1 MSNLFRTFVLY
12 CNISFIAMY
21 LIPSKPIEGKIIYIA
36 KSYRTARGNST
47 TKNVRRLG
55 TLAEIR
61 EREGVS
67 DAWAW
72 AKAQVEL
79 ANTEDK
85 ENRRTVSVNFSPDKV
100 IPRDQARSF
109 NIGYLTLNKLYY
121 EMGINKICEGI
132 ERRSRFTYDLN
143 EIMRQL
149 VLCRVL
155 WPASKLATWELAPSL
170 ALVKAVNLHQIYRA
184 LIVIERNLDYIQER
198 LFHYTKDLLSRN
210 TSIIYYDCT
219 NFFYESTEETELRR
233 PGASKENRRT
243 PIVQMGIF
251 MDADGLP
258 LAFNINPGNTNEQ
271 VTLRPL
277 EKMIGERMNID
288 EFIMCT
294 DAGLSSGSNRVY
306 NDTDRR
312 KFITVQSVKTLP
324 DTDGKKK
331 TSGKIKT
338 WAMADGGWHLPNDPE
353 TEYTLT
359 EILHPENRELYKDKI
374 FYKQRW
380 YPTWVKDA
388 DTGVEVVL
396 EQRCIVSFSLKY
408 FEYQRMRRAQNVG
421 KAEKAIRNGN
431 AGDPPKSFRSYI
443 KDEKCTPEGE
453 VAEIDAGYSIDYDRI
468 SDEEQYD
475 GFYAICTNLEEYTDA
490 LGNRHHTI
498 PDLLK
503 INRARWE
510 IEESFRIMKTQM
522 RARPV
527 YLQND
532 KAIKAHFATC
542 FIALFLYRVLEHRLG
557 EQFTTDQILSTLRQM
572 NALHIQ
578 SEGFIPT
585 FKRTDLT
592 DKLFEISGFRL
603 DTEIIMLKKIKS
615 IIAASKSRK

>member
-1 MSNLFRTFVLY
+1 
-12 CNISFIAMY
+12 MY
-21 LIPSKPIEGKIIYIA
+21 LSSSKPIEGKILYIVKGFRD
-36 KSYRTARGNST
+36 KSGKATS
-47 TKNVRRLG
+47 KNIRRLG
-55 TLAEIR
+55 TLSEIR

-72 AKAQVEL
+72 AKSQVDI
-79 ANTEDK
+79 ANREEK
-85 ENRRTVSVNFSPDKV
+85 ENRRKVSVSFSPDKV
-100 IPRDQARSF
+100 ISKDELRSF

-121 EMGINKICEGI
+121 ELGVNKICDGI
-132 ERRSRFTYDLN
+132 ARRSKFTYNLN

-149 VLCRVL
+149 VLCRIL
-155 WPASKLATWELAPSL
+155 WPASKLATWELATTL
-170 ALVKAVNLHQIYRA
+170 ALVKPVNLHQIYRS
-184 LIVIERNLDYIQER
+184 LIAIERNLDYIQER
-198 LFHYTKDLLSRN
+198 LFHYSKDLLNRN

-219 NFFYESTEETELRR
+219 NFFYESTVETELRR

-277 EKMIGERMNID
+277 EQMIGSRMDIE

-294 DAGLSSGSNRVY
+294 DAGLSSGGNKVY

-312 KFITVQSVKTLP
+312 KFITAQSVKTLP
-324 DTDGKKK
+324 DTEGKKRS
-331 TSGKIKT
+331 SGRIKT
-338 WAMADGGWHLPNDPE
+338 WAMADTGWRLPEDAE
-353 TEYTLT
+353 KEYTLT
-359 EILHPENRELYKDKI
+359 EILKPENRNSFKDKI
-374 FYKQRW
+374 FYKERW
-380 YPTWVKDA
+380 YPTWVKD
-388 DTGVEVVL
+388 TESGEYIKL

-408 FEYQRMRRAQNVG
+408 FEFQRLKRAQNLD
-421 KAEKAIRNGN
+421 KAEKAILHGN
-431 AGDPPKSFRSYI
+431 AGDSPKNFRSYI
-443 KDEKCTPEGE
+443 REEKCTTDGE
-453 VAEIDAGYSIDYDRI
+453 IAEIDAGYSIDYNRVGE
-468 SDEEQYD
+468 EEQYD
-475 GFYAICTNLEEYTDA
+475 GFYAICTNLEEYTDK

-498 PDLLK
+498 SDLLK

-522 RARPV
+522 KARPV

-557 EQFTTDQILSTLRQM
+557 QQFTTDQILSTLRGM

-578 SEGFIPT
+578 SEGYIPSFT
-585 FKRTDLT
+585 RTDLT

-603 DTEIIMLKKIKS
+603 DTEIIMLKKLKS
-615 IIAASKSRK
+615 ILASTKAPV

>member
-1 MSNLFRTFVLY
+1 
-12 CNISFIAMY
+12 MY

-36 KSYRTARGNST
+36 KSFRTKSGRST

-55 TLAEIR
+55 TMEEIR
-61 EREGVS
+61 QREGVA
-67 DAWAW
+67 DAWCW
-72 AKAQVEL
+72 AKSQVEL
-79 ANTEDK
+79 ANTEQR
-85 ENRRTVSVNFSPDKV
+85 ENRRKVSVDFSPNKV
-100 IPRDQARSF
+100 ITKDELRSF
-109 NIGYLTLNKLYY
+109 NLGYLTLNKLYY
-121 EMGINKICEGI
+121 ELGIDRICAGI
-132 ERRSRFTYDLN
+132 ERRHKFTYDLN

-149 VLCRVL
+149 VLCRIL
-155 WPASKLATWELAPSL
+155 WPSSKKATWELATTL
-170 ALVKAVNLHQIYRA
+170 AMVKPVNLHQIYRS
-184 LIVIERNLDYIQER
+184 LVVIEGHLDYIQER
-198 LFHYTKDLLSRN
+198 LFHYSEELLQRN

-219 NFFYESTEETELRR
+219 NFFYESTLETELRR

-277 EKMIGERMNID
+277 EKMIGKHMNIE

-294 DAGLSSGSNRVY
+294 DAGLSSGSNKVY
-306 NDTDRR
+306 NDTDQR

-324 DTDGKKK
+324 DTEGKKK
-331 TSGKIKT
+331 SSGKIKT
-338 WAMADGGWHLPNDPE
+338 WAMDEKGWHLPEDPT

-359 EILHPENRELYKDKI
+359 EILKPVNREIFKEKV
-374 FYKQRW
+374 FYKERW
-380 YPTWVKDA
+380 YPTWIKDA
-388 DTGVEVVL
+388 ETGVETKL

-408 FEYQRMRRAQNVG
+408 FEYQRNKRNQNLE
-421 KAEKAIRNGN
+421 KAKKAIRHGN
-431 AGDPPKSFRSYI
+431 AAEPPKNFRSYI
-443 KDEKCTPEGE
+443 KEERCTADGE
-453 VAEIDAGYSIDYDRI
+453 VAEIESGYYIDYARV
-468 SDEEQYD
+468 SEEEQYD
-475 GFYAICTNLEEYTDA
+475 GFYAICTNLEEYTDK

-498 PDLLK
+498 SDLLK

-522 RARPV
+522 KARPV

-557 EQFTTDQILSTLRQM
+557 EEFTTDQIMSTLRNM

-603 DTEIIMLKKIKS
+603 DTEIIALKKLK
-615 IIAASKSRK
+615 IITHQTKTPR

>member
-1 MSNLFRTFVLY
+1 
-12 CNISFIAMY
+12 MY

-36 KSYRTARGNST
+36 KSFRTKSGSST

-55 TLAEIR
+55 TLDEIR
-61 EREGVS
+61 QREGVA
-67 DAWAW
+67 DPWAW
-72 AKAQVEL
+72 AKLQVEL
-79 ANTEDK
+79 ANTEER
-85 ENRRTVSVNFSPDKV
+85 ENRRKVTVSFSPDKV
-100 IPRDQARSF
+100 IAKDELRSF
-109 NIGYLTLNKLYY
+109 NVGYLTLNKLYY
-121 EMGINKICEGI
+121 ELGIDKICDGI
-132 ERRSRFTYDLN
+132 ERHSKFKYDLN

-149 VLCRVL
+149 VLCRIL
-155 WPASKLATWELAPSL
+155 WPASKLATWELATTL
-170 ALVKAVNLHQIYRA
+170 ALVKPVNLHQIYRS
-184 LIVIERNLDYIQER
+184 LIAIERNLDYIQER
-198 LFHYTKDLLSRN
+198 LFHYSKDLLGRN
-210 TSIIYYDCT
+210 TSVIYYDCT
-219 NFFYESTEETELRR
+219 NFFYESTMETELRR
-233 PGASKENRRT
+233 PGASKENQRT

-277 EKMIGERMNID
+277 EKMIGERMDIE

-294 DAGLSSGSNRVY
+294 DAGLSSGSNKVY
-306 NDTDRR
+306 NDTDKR

-331 TSGKIKT
+331 SSGKIKS
-338 WAMADGGWHLPNDPE
+338 WALAEGGWHLPNDMQ

-359 EILHPENRELYKDKI
+359 EILKPENRDAFKNKI
-374 FYKQRW
+374 FYKERW
-380 YPTWVKDA
+380 YPTWIKDA
-388 DTGVEVVL
+388 ETGIETKL

-408 FEYQRMRRAQNVG
+408 LEYQRMKRAQNIS

-431 AGDPPKSFRSYI
+431 ASDSPKNFRSYI
-443 KDEKCTPEGE
+443 IEDKCTAEGE
-453 VAEIDAGYSIDYDRI
+453 VAEIEAGYHIDYERV

-475 GFYAICTNLEEYTDA
+475 GFYAICTNLEEYTDK
-490 LGNRHHTI
+490 LGNRHHTLA
-498 PDLLK
+498 DLLK

-522 RARPV
+522 KARPV
-527 YLQND
+527 YHRTD
-532 KAIKAHFATC
+532 KAVKAHFAIC

-557 EQFTTDQILSTLRQM
+557 EQFTTDQILSSIKSM

-578 SEGFIPT
+578 SEGYIPT

-603 DTEIIMLKKIKS
+603 DTEIITLKKLKS
-615 IIAASKSRK
+615 INAMTRKPI

>member
-1 MSNLFRTFVLY
+1 
-12 CNISFIAMY
+12 MY

-36 KSYRTARGNST
+36 KSFRTKTGSST

-61 EREGVS
+61 EREGVA

-72 AKAQVEL
+72 ARSQVEL
-79 ANTEDK
+79 ANTEEK
-85 ENRRTVSVNFSPDKV
+85 ENRRKVTVSFSPEKV
-100 IPRDQARSF
+100 IRMGESRSF
-109 NIGYLTLNKLYY
+109 NIGYLTLNRLYY
-121 EMGINKICEGI
+121 ELGIDKICGGI
-132 ERRSRFTYDLN
+132 KHRGKFTYNLN

-149 VLCRVL
+149 VFCRIL
-155 WPASKLATWELAPSL
+155 WPASKLATWELASSL
-170 ALVKAVNLHQIYRA
+170 ALIKSVNLHQIYRS
-184 LIVIERNLDYIQER
+184 LIVVERNMDYIQER
-198 LFHYTKDLLSRN
+198 LFHYSKDLLKRN

-219 NFFYESTEETELRR
+219 NFFYESTTETELRR

-271 VTLRPL
+271 MTLRPL
-277 EKMIGERMNID
+277 EKMIGERMDIE

-294 DAGLSSGSNRVY
+294 DAGLSSGSNKVY
-306 NDTDRR
+306 NDTDKR
-312 KFITVQSVKTLP
+312 KFITAQSVKTLP
-324 DTDGKKK
+324 DTEGKKK
-331 TSGKIKT
+331 SSGKIKT
-338 WAMADGGWHLPNDPE
+338 WAMSECGWRMPNDPE

-359 EILHPENRELYKDKI
+359 EILKPENHSRYKDVI
-374 FYKQRW
+374 FYKERW

-388 DTGVEVVL
+388 ETGIETRL
-396 EQRCIVSFSLKY
+396 EQRCIISFSLKY
-408 FEYQRMRRAQNVG
+408 LEYQRTKRQQNLY
-421 KAEKAIRNGN
+421 KAEKAIRHGN
-431 AGDPPKSFRSYI
+431 ASESPKNFRSYI
-443 KDEKCTPEGE
+443 IKEKCTKDGE
-453 VAEIDAGYSIDYDRI
+453 LAEVEAGYHIDYDRVA
-468 SDEEQYD
+468 DEEQYD
-475 GFYAICTNLEEYTDA
+475 GFYAITTNLAEYTDK

-498 PDLLK
+498 PDLLR

-522 RARPV
+522 KARPV
-527 YLQND
+527 YHRTD
-532 KAIKAHFATC
+532 KAIKAHFAIC

-557 EQFTTDQILSTLRQM
+557 DGFTTDQIMSTLRGM

-585 FKRTDLT
+585 FKRTPLT

-603 DTEIIMLKKIKS
+603 DTEIITLKKLKSVISMTRKS
-615 IIAASKSRK
+615 I

>member
-1 MSNLFRTFVLY
+1 MHLS
-12 CNISFIAMY
+12 
-21 LIPSKPIEGKIIYIA
+21 PSRPEEGKIYYIA
-36 KSYRTARGNST
+36 KSFRNSSGT
-47 TKNVRRLG
+47 STKKNVRRLG

-61 EREGVS
+61 ERENVT

-72 AKAQVEL
+72 ARSECERETLLDREQH
-79 ANTEDK
+79 
-85 ENRRTVSVNFSPDKV
+85 RCVSVRYMPDKR
-100 IPRDQARSF
+100 IAKDELRSF

-121 EMGINKICEGI
+121 ELGIDKICDGI
-132 ERRSRFTYDLN
+132 GRRSKFKYDLN

-149 VLCRVL
+149 VFCRIL
-155 WPASKLATWELAPSL
+155 WPASKLATWELASTL
-170 ALVKAVNLHQIYRA
+170 ALVKPINLHHIYRS
-184 LIVIERNLDYIQER
+184 LIAVERNLDYVQER
-198 LFHYTKDLLSRN
+198 LFHYSKDLLSRN
-210 TSIIYYDCT
+210 TSVVYYDCT
-219 NFFYESTEETELRR
+219 NFFYESTAETELRR

-277 EKMIGERMNID
+277 EKMIGERMDIE

-294 DAGLSSGSNRVY
+294 DAGLSSGSNKVY

-312 KFITVQSVKTLP
+312 KFITAQSVKTLP
-324 DTDGKKK
+324 DTVGKKK
-331 TSGKIKT
+331 TSGKIKS
-338 WAMADGGWHLPNDPE
+338 WALSDDGWHLPDDPA

-359 EILHPENRELYKDKI
+359 EIIKPENNEAFKDKT
-374 FYKQRW
+374 FYKERW

-388 DTGVEVVL
+388 ETGVETKL

-408 FEYQRMRRAQNVG
+408 LEYQRMKRSQNLD
-421 KAEKAIRNGN
+421 KAEKAIRHGN
-431 AGDPPKSFRSYI
+431 AADSPKNFRSYI
-443 KDEKCTPEGE
+443 KSEKCTAGGE
-453 VAEIDAGYSIDYDRI
+453 VADMESGYYIDYDRV
-468 SDEEQYD
+468 SEEEQYD
-475 GFYAICTNLEEYTDA
+475 GFYAICTNLEEYTDK

-522 RARPV
+522 KARPV
-527 YLQND
+527 YHRTD
-532 KAIKAHFATC
+532 KAIKAHFAIC

-557 EQFTTDQILSTLRQM
+557 EQFTTDRIMSTLRDM

-585 FKRTDLT
+585 FKRTGLT
-592 DKLFEISGFRL
+592 DKLFEISGFWL
-603 DTEIIMLKKIKS
+603 DTEIIMLKKLKS
-615 IIAASKSRK
+615 IIALTRR

>member
-1 MSNLFRTFVLY
+1 
-12 CNISFIAMY
+12 MY
-21 LIPSKPIEGKIIYIA
+21 LSSNRPIEGKIYYIVKGFRDKNGKA
-36 KSYRTARGNST
+36 TSR
-47 TKNVRRLG
+47 NVRRLG

-61 EREGVS
+61 EREGVA

-72 AKAQVEL
+72 AKSQVEL
-79 ANTEDK
+79 ANTEER
-85 ENRRTVSVNFSPDKV
+85 ENRRKVNVSFSPDKV
-100 IPRDQARSF
+100 IGKDELRSF

-121 EMGINKICEGI
+121 ELGINKICEGI
-132 ERRSRFTYDLN
+132 ERRGKFTYDLN

-149 VLCRVL
+149 VLCRIL
-155 WPASKLATWELAPSL
+155 WPASKLATWELATAL
-170 ALVKAVNLHQIYRA
+170 ALVKPVNLHQIYRS
-184 LIVIERNLDYIQER
+184 LIAIEHNLDYVQER
-198 LFHYTKDLLSRN
+198 LFHYSKDLLGRN
-210 TSIIYYDCT
+210 TSVIYYDCT
-219 NFFYESTEETELRR
+219 NFFYESTSETELRR

-277 EKMIGERMNID
+277 EKMIGERMDIE

-294 DAGLSSGSNRVY
+294 DAGLSSGNNRVY
-306 NDTDRR
+306 NDTDKR

-324 DTDGKKK
+324 DTEGKKK
-331 TSGKIKT
+331 SSGKIKS
-338 WAMADGGWHLPNDPE
+338 WAMADGGWHLPHDPQ

-359 EILHPENRELYKDKI
+359 EIMKPENRTAFKDKI
-374 FYKQRW
+374 FYKERW
-380 YPTWVKDA
+380 FSTWIKDA
-388 DTGVEVVL
+388 ETGVETKL

-408 FEYQRMRRAQNVG
+408 LEYQRMKRAQNIG

-431 AGDPPKSFRSYI
+431 ASDSPKNFRSYI
-443 KDEKCTPEGE
+443 IEDKCTSDGE
-453 VAEIDAGYSIDYDRI
+453 IAEIEAGYHIDYERVAE
-468 SDEEQYD
+468 EEQYD
-475 GFYAICTNLEEYTDA
+475 GFYAICTNLEEYTDK

-522 RARPV
+522 KARPV
-527 YLQND
+527 YHRTD
-532 KAIKAHFATC
+532 KAIKAHFAIC

-557 EQFTTDQILSTLRQM
+557 EQFTTDKILSALKEM
-572 NALHIQ
+572 NALHIP
-578 SEGFIPT
+578 SEGYIPT
-585 FKRTDLT
+585 FKRTNLT

-603 DTEIIMLKKIKS
+603 DTEIVTLKKLKS
-615 IIAASKSRK
+615 INALTRKRI